1 MFPKKTL
8 EQAEEVIKDII
19 YKQVTELISC
29 LKVQKHSLDS
39 RCN

>member
-8 EQAEEVIKDII
+8 EQAEEIIKDII
-19 YKQVTELISC
+19 YKQVIALISC

-39 RCN
+39 RYN